1 MGIGAEVGPG
11 MLLGVELGA
20 GVAAGMAAGVA
31 AGADPRKTREIQA
44 DPPKSRLLVQNG
56 LPLYKRALNPP
67 WGGILGATFKNR
79 KVCICPR
86 HVL

>member
-11 MLLGVELGA
+11 VLLKVELGA
-20 GVAAGMAAGVA
+20 GMAAGMA

-56 LPLYKRALNPP
+56 LP
-67 WGGILGATFKNR
+67 
-79 KVCICPR
+79 
-86 HVL
+86 